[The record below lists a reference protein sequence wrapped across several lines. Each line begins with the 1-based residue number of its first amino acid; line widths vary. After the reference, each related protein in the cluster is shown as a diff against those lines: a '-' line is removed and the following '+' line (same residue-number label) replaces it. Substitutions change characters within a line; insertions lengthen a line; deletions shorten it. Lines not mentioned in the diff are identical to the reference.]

1 MITAAAKTTEMIIH
15 TLVSIDSSGL
25 PVTRSPAHRAKRASV
40 MPLRPAQKIHAVRS
54 AIFAAACF
62 AVRFNETLE
71 GKLRLRD
78 VIQIRTAMIAAR
90 LKREERLW
98 LVRAE
103 QSARVF
109 AISATTR

>member
-1 MITAAAKTTEMIIH
+1 
-15 TLVSIDSSGL
+15 
-25 PVTRSPAHRAKRASV
+25 

-78 VIQIRTAMIAAR
+78 VIQIRTAMIAAL

-98 LVRAE
+98 LLRSRTVGESIRYFGDDTIE
-103 QSARVF
+103 RF
-109 AISATTR
+109 

>member
-1 MITAAAKTTEMIIH
+1 
-15 TLVSIDSSGL
+15 LVSIGSSALDRHAFVGVNIHHPL
-25 PVTRSPAHRAKRASV
+25 TAKPASV
-40 MPLRPAQKIHAVRS
+40 MPLRPAQKIHAIRS

-78 VIQIRTAMIAAR
+78 VIQIRTAMIAAL

-109 AISATTR
+109 AIPATTR